1 MKRIL
6 FLLIVMFSTFSSNAQ
21 TTDVKATDDFPQY
34 YVKGKDTI
42 GVIFTVAQ
50 AQKIDNDYELL
61 ALLKK
66 SKIQS
71 DSLINA
77 YITVVDLQ
85 GKQIAKLELKTSL
98 LEDLNKI
105 KDSEIENLKQQIS
118 QYKKDKV
125 LSDSIIVNDNKQI
138 TSYKKEARKLRTQ
151 KYIFTGIGVAV
162 AVAILVLLK

>member
-1 MKRIL
+1 MKKIL
-6 FLLIVMFSTFSSNAQ
+6 SLLIGLFFAFSSSAQ
-21 TTDVKATDDFPQY
+21 SPKPSNDDFPQY
-34 YVKGKDTI
+34 YMKGKDTI

-61 ALLKK
+61 LLLKQ

-77 YITVVDLQ
+77 YITVIDLQ

-105 KDSEIENLKQQIS
+105 KDSEIENLKQQIA

-125 LSDSIIVNDNKQI
+125 LSDSIIVNDKELI
-138 TSYKKEARKLRTQ
+138 TSYKKESRKLKTQ
-151 KYIFTGIGVAV
+151 KYLFTGLGIAAAVVA
-162 AVAILVLLK
+162 LVLLK